1 MRLKNVIHHNY
12 IHETQQAAMC
22 NYVLAQK
29 KLGIQILL
37 MLKEIPN
44 NIMNIIPYLQDWLFM
59 EKNKIE
65 PTPPQ
70 STSLYIK
77 SNIIKSHLFLWLR
90 LVA

>member
-1 MRLKNVIHHNY
+1 
-12 IHETQQAAMC
+12 MC

-44 NIMNIIPYLQDWLFM
+44 NIMNIIPYLQTFKLQLPIGYSW
-59 EKNKIE
+59 KKKIE

-77 SNIIKSHLFLWLR
+77 SNIIKSHLFLWLG